1 VRSRWLIN
9 LALFGAVIAL
19 GYLLLIAENETA
31 APAEP
36 LTALAPEAITE
47 IEIRKPGAE
56 PVRMIKTGGRW
67 QMTAPVAIAADEA
80 RVRPILGLLKA
91 ASRARF
97 NPADLDLARFGLSP
111 PLLELSLSG
120 QTFAFGDEQPLDGS
134 RYLLH
139 DGRLH
144 LIEDTVFFQ
153 LNAPFTYF
161 VSPKL
166 VPDNGEPSR
175 IRLPSQVYT
184 RGADGWQAEPPL
196 PGGRDASA
204 VIQAWQVTEALTVR
218 PYEAQPP
225 QGEIALE
232 WPDGRVLTYA
242 IIAPAPQ
249 LVLARPELGLQY
261 HLDSFQAR
269 QLLLAPED
277 VQAESPLEPD

>member
-1 VRSRWLIN
+1 MRSRWLIN

-19 GYLLLIAENETA
+19 GYLFLIAKNETVT
-31 APAEP
+31 PAEP
-36 LTALAPEAITE
+36 LTALAPETITE
-47 IEIRKPGAE
+47 IEIRKSGAE
-56 PVRMIKTGGRW
+56 PVRMIKTSGRW

-97 NPADLDLARFGLSP
+97 HPADLDLARFGLSP

-120 QTFAFGDEQPLDGS
+120 QTFAFGEEQPLDGS
-134 RYLLH
+134 RYVLYA
-139 DGRLH
+139 GQLH
-144 LIEDTVFFQ
+144 LIEDTVFYQ

-166 VPDNGEPSR
+166 LPENGEPSR
-175 IRLPSQVYT
+175 IKLPGQVFT
-184 RGADGWQAEPPL
+184 RGPDGWQAEPPL
-196 PGGRDASA
+196 PEGRNVNA
-204 VIQAWQVTEALTVR
+204 VIQAWRAAEALTVR
-218 PYEAQPP
+218 PYAEQPP
-225 QGEIALE
+225 KGEIALE

-249 LVLARPELGLQY
+249 PVLARPELGLEY

-277 VQAESPLEPD
+277 AQAESPSGPD